1 MFARPRKASE
11 HLQRVPSIRMGGM
24 GCGQQTVAAASI
36 HSRVKQHWHC
46 WRSLASATS
55 AHQAA
60 SSRRSSE
67 RLPSEHTRA
76 SDGGECRE
84 SAGACLHKHSCRSC
98 SWRICMPQCPSA
110 GDSRPSRAHAA
121 HLMAV
126 LSSPWVVCPQ
136 TFKSRKA
143 GPGLSPPCGQH
154 DHLRHAVA
162 KIGPSFSPRPDQPT
176 PVS

>member
-1 MFARPRKASE
+1 MSQASVWMTWTAASE
-11 HLQRVPSIRMGGM
+11 LWPQQALIR
-24 GCGQQTVAAASI
+24 AS
-36 HSRVKQHWHC
+36 SRALALLAH
-46 WRSLASATS
+46 SLASATS
-55 AHQAA
+55 AQQAA

-67 RLPSEHTRA
+67 RLPSEHARA
-76 SDGGECRE
+76 SDACECRE
-84 SAGACLHKHSCRSC
+84 TAGAYLHKHMCRGC
-98 SWRICMPQCPSA
+98 TWRSCMPQCPSA

-162 KIGPSFSPRPDQPT
+162 KIGPSFSPRPDHPT
-176 PVS
+176 PVILKG